1 MGGSIARNA
10 KRWLCLQAQ
19 FLPKELFE
27 SFRLR
32 HKPVAEFIRVGLLL
46 QLQILRCPIYYFVE
60 AATVVTIKNRKVDIS
75 KLLFGHVVDV
85 REDVANLPDFIGSLL
100 KWFLFIPTSLAFR
113 R

>member
-10 KRWLCLQAQ
+10 KCWLCLQPQ
-19 FLPKELFE
+19 FLPKKLFE

-85 REDVANLPDFIGSLL
+85 REDVANLPEFIGSLL
-100 KWFLFIPTSLAFR
+100 IVVPLIPTSLAFR